1 MLIYGKNPVFEA
13 LNAGREVYEVFT
25 SLEKDKVLDLAK
37 NRGVKVTRLDK
48 KTMDQR
54 FTNHHQGIG
63 ANVKDYETVA
73 LKPLLDSE
81 DGKLFLML
89 DSITDPHNLGA
100 IIRSAEAFGV
110 TGIIFPK
117 DRSASINATVVKV
130 SAGAIEHIR
139 LIEVTNLHRTMLEMK
154 KHNIWVVGLDLGT
167 DNGLD
172 DIYADTDLC
181 LVLGS
186 EGKGMRPLVKK
197 TCDTL
202 AKIPMIGSVNSLNVS
217 VSAGVALY
225 DIVSRRNRI

>member
-25 SLEKDKVLDLAK
+25 SLEKDKTLDLAK
-37 NRGVKVTRLDK
+37 KKGIKVTRLDK

-54 FTNHHQGIG
+54 FTLNHQGVG
-63 ANVKDYETVA
+63 ANVKDYETVP
-73 LKPLLDSE
+73 LKPLLDT
-81 DGKLFLML
+81 DATKLFLML
-89 DSITDPHNLGA
+89 DSITDPHNFGA
-100 IIRSAEAFGV
+100 ILRSAEAFGV
-110 TGIIFPK
+110 TGVIFPK

-130 SAGAIEHIR
+130 AAGAIEHVK

-154 KHNIWVVGLDLGT
+154 KENVWVVGLDLAT
-167 DNGLD
+167 ENSLD
-172 DIYADTDLC
+172 DIYPDTDLC

-186 EGKGMRPLVKK
+186 EGKGMRPLVRK

-202 AKIPMIGSVNSLNVS
+202 VKIPMTGSVNSLNVS

-225 DIVSRRNRI
+225 DVVSRRNRL